1 MSAAEK
7 IQKKYIS
14 VEEYFE
20 MEKHSE
26 IRHEYYN
33 GEVFAM
39 AGTSINHNR
48 IVQNLSGVLRPIFRP
63 RGCEVLLESV
73 KLEAIKHFYYPY
85 PDLMLTCDTDDMDA
99 EYIIKKPT
107 LIVEVL
113 SKSSVLNDRVAKLR
127 RYKKNPSLQYYL
139 IVSQYE
145 FLVEIYS
152 RVDDSTSWLYDVYED
167 QNDIINFPKLDL
179 NLCLSDIYE
188 GIKMREEDKEK
199 DEDYILKD

>member
-1 MSAAEK
+1 MNAAEK

>member
-1 MSAAEK
+1 MSVAEK

-26 IRHEYYN
+26 VRHEYYD

-39 AGTSINHNR
+39 AGTSLNHNE
-48 IVQNLSGVLRPIFRP
+48 IIQNIAGVLRPLFRP
-63 RGCEVLLESV
+63 KGYKVLLESV

-85 PDLMLTCDTDDMDA
+85 PDLMLTCDAEDMEA

-113 SKSSVLNDRVAKLR
+113 SELSVLNDRVSKLR
-127 RYKKNPSLQYYL
+127 RYKNIPSLQYYL
-139 IVSQYE
+139 IVSQYD
-145 FLVEIYS
+145 FLVESYS

-167 QNDIINFPKLDL
+167 KNDSIVFPKLDL
-179 NLCLSDIYE
+179 KLSLSDIYE
-188 GIKMREEDKEK
+188 GIKMREEDTEK
-199 DEDYILKD
+199 DEDYVLKE

>member
-1 MSAAEK
+1 
-7 IQKKYIS
+7 
-14 VEEYFE
+14 

-26 IRHEYYN
+26 IRHEYYD

-48 IVQNLSGVLRPIFRP
+48 IVQNLSGVLRPIFRS
-63 RGCEVLLESV
+63 RRCEVLLESV

-85 PDLMLTCDTDDMDA
+85 LDLMLTCDADDMDA
-99 EYIIKKPT
+99 EYIIKKPK
-107 LIVEVL
+107 LIIEVL

-127 RYKKNPSLQYYL
+127 RYKNIPSLQYYL

-145 FLVEIYS
+145 FLVELYS
-152 RVDDSTSWLYDVYED
+152 RVDDATSLLYDVYQD
-167 QNDIINFPKLDL
+167 KNDTINFPKLDL
-179 NLCLSDIYE
+179 NLSLLDVYE

>member
-1 MSAAEK
+1 M
-7 IQKKYIS
+7 
-14 VEEYFE
+14 
-20 MEKHSE
+20 
-26 IRHEYYN
+26 
-33 GEVFAM
+33 
-39 AGTSINHNR
+39 
-48 IVQNLSGVLRPIFRP
+48 
-63 RGCEVLLESV
+63 
-73 KLEAIKHFYYPY
+73 
-85 PDLMLTCDTDDMDA
+85 
-99 EYIIKKPT
+99 
-107 LIVEVL
+107 
-113 SKSSVLNDRVAKLR
+113 
-127 RYKKNPSLQYYL
+127 

>member
-1 MSAAEK
+1 MSVAEI

-48 IVQNLSGVLRPIFRP
+48 IVQNLSGVLRPIFRQ

-85 PDLMLTCDTDDMDA
+85 PDLMLTCDTQDMDA

-127 RYKKNPSLQYYL
+127 RYKNIPSLQYYL
-139 IVSQYE
+139 IVSQHE
-145 FLVEIYS
+145 FVVESYS

-179 NLCLSDIYE
+179 KLSLSDIYE

-199 DEDYILKD
+199 DEDYILNE

>member
-7 IQKKYIS
+7 KQKKYIS

-20 MEKHSE
+20 MEKHSK
-26 IRHEYYN
+26 IRHEYYD

-39 AGTSINHNR
+39 AGTSINHNV
-48 IVQNLSGVLRPIFRP
+48 IIQNIAGVLRPIFRP
-63 RGCEVLLESV
+63 KGYIVLLESV
-73 KLEAIKHFYYPY
+73 KLEAVKHFYY
-85 PDLMLTCDTDDMDA
+85 PDLMLTCDAEDIDA

-127 RYKKNPSLQYYL
+127 RYKNIPSLQYYL
-139 IVSQYE
+139 VVSQYE
-145 FLVEIYS
+145 FLVESYS
-152 RVDDSTSWLYDVYED
+152 RVDDSSSWLYDVYEG
-167 QNDIINFPKLDL
+167 QNDIINFTKLDL
-179 NLCLSDIYE
+179 KLSLSDIYE